1 MSSSISP
8 SRPVIRPATE
18 ADRGDLRRFFAGL
31 SSLSSFRRFFGGGF
45 RATDPMLD
53 VLLRKGLPGGARVA
67 AGPGGIVGHAL
78 WTPIRSRPEA
88 AEVAFVVADDL
99 QGTGLGTRLARATVG
114 DAARLGVGEIE
125 FLVLADNEPAN
136 RLVQRQWPGAQR
148 TEADGEVEYRVALG
162 PAAVRAVELR
172 PGLRPF
178 ARPAWQSR
186 SA

>member
-1 MSSSISP
+1 MSSLIPP

-67 AGPGGIVGHAL
+67 AEPGGIVGHAL
-78 WTPIRSRPEA
+78 WTPIRSRPGA

-99 QGTGLGTRLARATVG
+99 QGTGIGTRLARAAVA
-114 DAARLGVGEIE
+114 DAARHGVEEIE

-136 RLVQRQWPGAQR
+136 RLVQRQWPDAQH
-148 TEADGEVEYRVALG
+148 TVADGEVEYRVALG
-162 PAAVRAVELR
+162 PAAARAVELR
-172 PGLRPF
+172 RGLRPF
-178 ARPAWQSR
+178 ARPAWQPR